1 MKRFMRRLPT
11 ERWTQRWSATIQEWR
26 LRYHTSRW
34 ALQRDVYFHASK
46 AHTRRRFWRYVR
58 YTLSIGIV
66 FGLVMTSVQ
75 MNDRVVDEHTQKAYI
90 VYYGDERIGVVQ
102 SPHVVSATIEQAKA
116 HLLTM
121 HPEVTWDLVQEDVRL
136 VPTTEFNSTPVESD
150 QTLRAL
156 KARFQAEDYEVEILV
171 NGKLLGIV
179 QNAEVANRILS
190 RLKSEEIAGKTKRNN
205 VTLLGAKPAEE
216 EDSVLSRGN
225 AKVLEVRLADEVEL
239 RQRKASPEVV
249 MAEEDVVARIAKGEG
264 TTVKYVVQEGDTLLD
279 IAREQDV
286 PLQLIYENNAD
297 MKDLVERDFIRVDE
311 VLDLTHRKPLVSIA
325 SVTEVTETIEL
336 KHELIYEEDSTLKQ
350 GATRTVRPGKDG
362 VMKVT
367 YRLKKVNGLL
377 FDEQVVSEEV
387 IEEAIPAII
396 KRGTRKVRG
405 EGSGKFSWPVSGG
418 SISSGFGRRWGRQHK
433 GIDIVSD
440 NRAIRAADGGKVT
453 FAGWKDDY
461 GNTVVIDHQN
471 GYETLYAHLR
481 KIAVSAGTVVEKGE
495 RIGVM
500 GSTGHSTG
508 VHLHFEIISQGT
520 VRNPMSYLRK

>member
-1 MKRFMRRLPT
+1 
-11 ERWTQRWSATIQEWR
+11 
-26 LRYHTSRW
+26 
-34 ALQRDVYFHASK
+34 
-46 AHTRRRFWRYVR
+46 
-58 YTLSIGIV
+58 
-66 FGLVMTSVQ
+66 
-75 MNDRVVDEHTQKAYI
+75 
-90 VYYGDERIGVVQ
+90 
-102 SPHVVSATIEQAKA
+102 
-116 HLLTM
+116 
-121 HPEVTWDLVQEDVRL
+121 
-136 VPTTEFNSTPVESD
+136 
-150 QTLRAL
+150 
-156 KARFQAEDYEVEILV
+156 
-171 NGKLLGIV
+171 
-179 QNAEVANRILS
+179 
-190 RLKSEEIAGKTKRNN
+190 
-205 VTLLGAKPAEE
+205 
-216 EDSVLSRGN
+216 
-225 AKVLEVRLADEVEL
+225 
-239 RQRKASPEVV
+239 
-249 MAEEDVVARIAKGEG
+249 MAEEDVVARIAQGEG
-264 TTVKYVVQEGDTLLD
+264 TTVKYVVQDGDTLLD

-336 KHELIYEEDSTLKQ
+336 KHEMIYEEDSTLKQ
-350 GATRTVRPGKDG
+350 GATRTVRQGKDG

-461 GNTVVIDHQN
+461 GNTVVIDHKN

-481 KIAVSAGTVVEKGE
+481 KIAVSEGSVVEKGE

-508 VHLHFEIISQGT
+508 VHLHFEVISQGT